1 MEDRGWRKT
10 DGERSIL
17 PPSSIFHPPSS
28 ILAFIKKGA
37 AMYLQKQSYYDKAS
51 HAVSDAWENVDD
63 VTAARALGVASL
75 VIGLSEILFPRKLQ
89 QTMGINNGQNTG
101 VMRVLGVREIC
112 HGVDILSHRDP
123 TPGVWA
129 RVAGDMLDGVLLGV
143 AGAKS
148 KR

>member
-1 MEDRGWRKT
+1 M
-10 DGERSIL
+10 
-17 PPSSIFHPPSS
+17 F
-28 ILAFIKKGA
+28 
-37 AMYLQKQSYYDKAS
+37 LQKQSYYDKATQ
-51 HAVSDAWENVDD
+51 AVSDAWDDVDD
-63 VTAARALGVASL
+63 VTAARALGVVSL

-123 TPGVWA
+123 TPGLWS

-148 KR
+148 KRLGGFASIAAAVLPVVVADMVFASITGRTPA